1 MIPVMIIV
9 KRRDEKESAGSLM
22 RRFNRSVQ
30 QSGVLALS
38 KGRQFFR
45 KPISKR
51 ERRLAAIQRQK
62 RRHVNR
68 ATGTRPS
75 PPRRGR

>member
-1 MIPVMIIV
+1 MILV
-9 KRRDEKESAGSLM
+9 KRRDEKETAGSLM

-38 KGRQFFR
+38 KSRQFFR

-51 ERRLAAIQRQK
+51 DRRIAAIQRQK
-62 RRHVNR
+62 RRYV
-68 ATGTRPS
+68 TRTA
-75 PPRRGR
+75 PRPGGYRRR

>member
-1 MIPVMIIV
+1 MITV
-9 KRRDEKESAGSLM
+9 KRRDDKETASSLM

-38 KGRQFFR
+38 KSRQFFR

-51 ERRLAAIQRQK
+51 ERRLAAIQRQR
-62 RRHVNR
+62 RRHTNR
-68 ATGTRPS
+68 FSGARPGAA
-75 PPRRGR
+75 RRGR